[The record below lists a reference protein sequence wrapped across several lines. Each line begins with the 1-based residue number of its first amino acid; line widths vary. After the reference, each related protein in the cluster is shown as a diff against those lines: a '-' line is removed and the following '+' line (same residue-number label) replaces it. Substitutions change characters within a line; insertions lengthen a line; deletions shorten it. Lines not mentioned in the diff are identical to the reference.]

1 MQGSSEL
8 DSTVLTVVLLRMA
21 VSNCQPTDI
30 LGLIGDVHAVCVTFP
45 WGDAALLGPEGQPLR
60 HRGHS
65 AAAVLGGEGSE
76 QMLLCAHTALNDAP
90 GHFLLALVVARQQ
103 RQGLEILLKVKDAVQ
118 TSDNN
123 WGSYTCLTCFREP
136 LREVTDAVQDLTRSW
151 RYRRYHTGLSG

>member
-1 MQGSSEL
+1 MQGSCKP
-8 DSTVLTVVLLRMA
+8 DTTILTVVLLRIA
-21 VSNCQPTDI
+21 VTNCQPTDI
-30 LGLIGDVHAVCVTFP
+30 LGLAGGVHAVCVTFA

-65 AAAVLGGEGSE
+65 AATVLGGEGSE
-76 QMLLCAHTALNDAP
+76 QMLLRAHTALNDAP

-123 WGSYTCLTCFREP
+123 WGSYTCLACFREP
-136 LREVTDAVQDLTRSW
+136 LREVADAGHALTRS
-151 RYRRYHTGLSG
+151 